1 MLSKTLLKNCSFVGM
16 SHSVPRTLG
25 KVIADTNDVLELRT
39 KEQLSVSLNSVPE
52 QWITG
57 PAGSGKT
64 WLLMEK
70 VVMLA
75 QKALIQKTREKILVV
90 CYNRPLSKMFEKK
103 FEDRLLNHLESGE
116 LEDVVEVK
124 TFERL
129 LSDIIGSRTGNSDQ
143 EKEKHVAQALEVVEQ
158 GSVFTQRYDHVF
170 VDECQDLCGDR
181 WPTLFRRLQKDDD
194 DDDDD
199 DGDDDDDDDDD
210 QPKHIWF
217 LYDTNQYVGLSEE
230 QYKHHKKS
238 IRKGATLTKVY
249 RSTGNIFDQSKKYFR
264 ANNSNAEPIR
274 LAHDVR
280 GPEITWDNSLV
291 GKVVDVACIVKH
303 IKKLRRDKVDAKDIC
318 ILTKDVH
325 IRDDIS
331 SKLKKMRIE
340 TQNAEDL
347 FGRNSSVNKVVVESI
362 RRFKGLESK
371 VVVLYNPQFLQKS
384 DWPVKK
390 VKELLYT
397 AMSRC
402 FCYLIVITTKPG
414 CNALKS
420 EEGITEKKIIHH
432 RRDASFQNSEGL
444 KSEYI
449 SQMNSLFNDPF
460 SKRGSETRYESGP
473 PEHKS
478 PSKRSIEDDDNDG
491 DPNDIK
497 RSPAKLLRKEEADHL
512 YKKISKNVEKR
523 PVKVPGCDLLEPGDP
538 NIKDSIRNNGIKLLV
553 EPVKQNLRYR
563 PGSSDRNESFK
574 DDDIT
579 SVVAW
584 IEYKVYDQRRR
595 EINSKKYTQDC
606 RNLKKEIETS
616 TKGQICHESVLN
628 ALHKFRAT
636 KHS

>member
-432 RRDASFQNSEGL
+432 RRDASFQSSEGL

-497 RSPAKLLRKEEADHL
+497 LSPPKLLRKEEAGHL

>member
-1 MLSKTLLKNCSFVGM
+1 M
-16 SHSVPRTLG
+16 
-25 KVIADTNDVLELRT
+25 
-39 KEQLSVSLNSVPE
+39 
-52 QWITG
+52 
-57 PAGSGKT
+57 
-64 WLLMEK
+64 
-70 VVMLA
+70 
-75 QKALIQKTREKILVV
+75 
-90 CYNRPLSKMFEKK
+90 
-103 FEDRLLNHLESGE
+103 
-116 LEDVVEVK
+116 
-124 TFERL
+124 
-129 LSDIIGSRTGNSDQ
+129 
-143 EKEKHVAQALEVVEQ
+143 
-158 GSVFTQRYDHVF
+158 
-170 VDECQDLCGDR
+170 
-181 WPTLFRRLQKDDD
+181 
-194 DDDDD
+194 
-199 DGDDDDDDDDD
+199 
-210 QPKHIWF
+210 
-217 LYDTNQYVGLSEE
+217 
-230 QYKHHKKS
+230 
-238 IRKGATLTKVY
+238 
-249 RSTGNIFDQSKKYFR
+249 
-264 ANNSNAEPIR
+264 
-274 LAHDVR
+274 
-280 GPEITWDNSLV
+280 
-291 GKVVDVACIVKH
+291 ACIVKH
-303 IKKLRRDKVDAKDIC
+303 IKKLRRDKVDAKDIS
-318 ILTKDVH
+318 ILTQNVD
-325 IRDDIS
+325 IRDGIS
-331 SKLKKMRIE
+331 SELKKMGIE

-347 FGRNSSVNKVVVESI
+347 FEYNLSVKKVVVESI

-371 VVVLYNPQFLQKS
+371 VVVLYNPQFFQES

-397 AMSRC
+397 AMSRW

-432 RRDASFQNSEGL
+432 RRDASFQSSEGL

-553 EPVKQNLRYR
+553 EPVKQNLRYQ

-584 IEYKVYDQRRR
+584 IEYKMYDQRRR
-595 EINSKKYTQDC
+595 EINPKKYTQDC
-606 RNLKKEIETS
+606 RTLKNEIMDS
-616 TKGQICHESVLN
+616 TEDQTCHESVLN
-628 ALHKFRAT
+628 ALHKFQAT